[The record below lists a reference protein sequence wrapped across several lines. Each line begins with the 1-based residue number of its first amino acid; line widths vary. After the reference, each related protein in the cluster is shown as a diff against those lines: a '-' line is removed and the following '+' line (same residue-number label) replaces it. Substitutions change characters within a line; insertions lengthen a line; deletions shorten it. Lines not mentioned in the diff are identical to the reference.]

1 MVLLK
6 NKLDNQIL
14 IINNTKIMKNDLF
27 LKLLHKIDIL
37 VLITFINL
45 FNYL

>member
-27 LKLLHKIDIL
+27 LKLLHKIVIL